1 MATLCPACQ
10 HDTISE
16 IIPVQGRRYATCA
29 ACRSVY
35 LNMPREPQQGQAIVG
50 GKGAFRSGPALGDH
64 QRTQIAAVL
73 RQRRLADG
81 RALVV
86 EKAGRRAVLGMLELA
101 DVESGLRVVA
111 AEGAE
116 TRLVDLPDAVV
127 KLTRG
132 KGPFATAIVAGA
144 VERLA
149 EPDAL
154 LGALSEAVRADG
166 ALVLV
171 TPNAAFARLVL
182 GMARRKS
189 RQLDEAL
196 DEVLNPAARKLLCS
210 VQGARSLLGRHG
222 FSLDLVQ
229 PAAVTPLPGPGRAF
243 QAVAHRVFQAI
254 QAVRRDAVLSHYM
267 VLVGGRE
274 G

>member
-16 IIPVQGRRYATCA
+16 IIPVQGQRYVTCS
-29 ACRSVY
+29 ACRTIY
-35 LNMPREPQQGQAIVG
+35 LSTPGETQQGETARG
-50 GKGAFRSGPALGDH
+50 GRGAFRSGPVLGDH
-64 QRTQIAAVL
+64 QRAQVAAVL
-73 RQRRLADG
+73 RQSRVTDG

-86 EKAGRRAVLGMLELA
+86 EKIGRRAALATLELS
-101 DVESGLRVVA
+101 DVEGGLRAAA

-116 TRLVDLPDAVV
+116 TRLADLPDAVV
-127 KLTRG
+127 KLARSR
-132 KGPFATAIVAGA
+132 GPFAAAIVAGA
-144 VERLA
+144 LERLA

-154 LGALSEAVRADG
+154 LSALGEAVRADG

-182 GMARRKS
+182 SMARRKS

-196 DEVLNPAARKLLCS
+196 GEVLSPAARKLLCS
-210 VQGARSLLGRHG
+210 VQGVRSLLVRHG
-222 FSLDLVQ
+222 FTPGMVR
-229 PAAVTPLPGPGRAF
+229 PAAVTPLAGPVRLFQSVADAAFRA
-243 QAVAHRVFQAI
+243 V
-254 QAVRRDAVLSHYM
+254 QAVRPGVVLSHYM
-267 VLVGGRE
+267 VIVGRRE